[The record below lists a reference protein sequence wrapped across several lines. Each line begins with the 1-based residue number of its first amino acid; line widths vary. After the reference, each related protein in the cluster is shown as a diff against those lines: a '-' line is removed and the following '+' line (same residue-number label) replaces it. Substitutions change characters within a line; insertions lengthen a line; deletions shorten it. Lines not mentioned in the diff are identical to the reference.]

1 MDENKKEL
9 SKIWFPEG
17 TKIKLNHMNDQTKP
31 VPEGTIGTVKF
42 VDDEGTIHMQW
53 ENGSSLALILGED
66 DFEVV
71 EENTM
76 EKPFSR
82 TISYYKNFAFGNNDQ
97 VYESTVKELKREI
110 ETRWFYHAEANINDN
125 DEESY
130 KNFIDW
136 TRMVIQIHDLNDEEF
151 VDKILKGHSDFPS
164 IEDIGLRFINDGCDV
179 FKSNVI
185 NRLLYEAQKITS
197 PKEDMNV
204 LAMISEKCFD
214 LIDMS
219 NEDFFKT
226 FDKLNSENKELNVKN
241 FTNVILEDA
250 KENAS
255 YNKYTI
261 VQNYDNNVN
270 IQFWNDYLQCIEDL
284 DINCFRTKL
293 INEYL
298 QFAENNIGSNMD
310 QVEKDSFKGWIK
322 CALDV
327 LKMNYEKFSET
338 VEQNKYDN
346 EFLVFKEFHDKN
358 SDLKTLKLTDIN
370 GTAFLTSKM
379 LGDVTNQEEE
389 TKHNN
394 EIENF
399 QIYINKYIPDY
410 KCYIFPYY
418 VDDGHKNKILDVYN
432 DKLHTTL
439 ENILESADIHSG
451 IDLKFNE
458 LGDLVLKC
466 YGSMYHYVP
475 DNVTLETVTEYH
487 IIPVNDNNERI
498 NLYEDVFGDVI
509 QDFSL
514 NKDTIKQDEE
524 SIEL

>member
-1 MDENKKEL
+1 M
-9 SKIWFPEG
+9 KI
-17 TKIKLNHMNDQTKP
+17 
-31 VPEGTIGTVKF
+31 
-42 VDDEGTIHMQW
+42 
-53 ENGSSLALILGED
+53 
-66 DFEVV
+66 
-71 EENTM
+71 
-76 EKPFSR
+76 
-82 TISYYKNFAFGNNDQ
+82 
-97 VYESTVKELKREI
+97 
-110 ETRWFYHAEANINDN
+110 
-125 DEESY
+125 
-130 KNFIDW
+130 
-136 TRMVIQIHDLNDEEF
+136 
-151 VDKILKGHSDFPS
+151 
-164 IEDIGLRFINDGCDV
+164 
-179 FKSNVI
+179 
-185 NRLLYEAQKITS
+185 
-197 PKEDMNV
+197 
-204 LAMISEKCFD
+204 
-214 LIDMS
+214 
-219 NEDFFKT
+219 FFKT